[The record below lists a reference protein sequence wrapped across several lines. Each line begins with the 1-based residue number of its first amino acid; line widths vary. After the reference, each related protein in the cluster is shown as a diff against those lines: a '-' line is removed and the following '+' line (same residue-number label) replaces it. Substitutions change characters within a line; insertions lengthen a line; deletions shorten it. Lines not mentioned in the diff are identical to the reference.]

1 MSSFQI
7 YPALDL
13 KDGNCVRLI
22 HGKENKMTVYEDD
35 PIKQVKFFTNYGF
48 DWVHIVDLNA
58 AFGKHDNKKIILQI
72 LKTFKKKVYTQIRNI
87 IDQNVYEAVIRRLD
101 ELSCVKK

>member
-22 HGKENKMTVYEDD
+22 HGKENKMTVYEDN
-35 PIKQVKFFTNYGF
+35 PIKQVEFFSKCGF
-48 DWVHIVDLNA
+48 KWIHIVDLNA
-58 AFGKHDNKKIILQI
+58 AFGKHDNKKIILKI
-72 LKTFKKKVYTQIRNI
+72 LKTFKK
-87 IDQNVYEAVIRRLD
+87 NVKNY
-101 ELSCVKK
+101 

>member
-22 HGKENKMTVYEDD
+22 HGKENKMTVYEDN
-35 PIKQVKFFTNYGF
+35 PIKQVEFFSKYGF
-48 DWVHIVDLNA
+48 RWIHIVDLNA
-58 AFGKHDNKKIILQI
+58 AFGKYDNKKMI
-72 LKTFKKKVYTQIRNI
+72 LKILNNWLK
-87 IDQNVYEAVIRRLD
+87 
-101 ELSCVKK
+101 LSL